1 MDWIKS
7 IEEYAP
13 CNEQEKKD
21 KELTLKYAGLFD
33 DILTRKNEL
42 IHMTSSAFV
51 VNKDKSKALMVHHN
65 IYNSWSWTGGHADG
79 ESDLLFVAIKE
90 AKEETGIGNVSPVSE
105 DILSLD
111 IIPVLGHIKRG
122 KYVSPHLHISAAYLL
137 EADESDYLA
146 IKADEN
152 SDVKWVPIEDIE
164 YCSDEPH
171 MKKIYRKIISKV
183 NGMYPRSK
191 VNSTE

>member
-7 IEEYAP
+7 IEKYAP

-33 DILTRKNEL
+33 DILTRENDL

-51 VNKDKSKALMVHHN
+51 VNKDRSKALMVHHN

-90 AKEETGIGNVSPVSE
+90 VKEETGIGNVCPVSE

-164 YCSDEPH
+164 YYSDEPH

-183 NGMYPRSK
+183 NGMYPGAK
-191 VNSTE
+191 